1 MESTYERL
9 KRLYNAGRIT
19 QEGLQNAVSKGIITQ
34 AQMDEIIR
42 GNADE

>member
-1 MESTYERL
+1 MYERL
-9 KRLYNAGRIT
+9 KRLYNEGKIT
-19 QEGLQNAVSKGIITQ
+19 VDGLQYWVNKGAITQ